1 MKVNSNLNGD
11 ISFDGFYNN
20 KLLKKGL
27 EFAADNGSL
36 FAATTT
42 LVLST
47 GIRPAVIMSTPKVN
61 KEDKKVACT
70 KSIIS
75 SLIGYG
81 IMLLASRPI
90 ARAIKNIDKN
100 PSQYLKKETVKNLQ
114 GHTKTLT
121 EAKAYEFATQ
131 MFKLGI
137 GAVVACPKALLTSL
151 GLSYAMQSSIYKQD
165 KTQNNSLS
173 FKGNSPLSK
182 GIGKLLDNKSFQE
195 FSKKYK
201 DSNFPMHIIA
211 GTDTLTTAT
220 FIHQTFNDKNIKDE
234 RKMPLIYNSA
244 ISTALSIISGY
255 AIDKLLDNPTQ
266 NFINKFK
273 LANKNDGKLNKY
285 IEGIQIAK
293 PILIVG
299 GIYYILIPFISTLMA
314 EYSNK
319 VHKSKLLS
327 KS

>member
-1 MKVNSNLNGD
+1 MKVNCQRD
-11 ISFDGFYNN
+11 ISFKSIYTNRTF
-20 KLLKKGL
+20 KKGL
-27 EFAADNGSL
+27 EFAADNGAL
-36 FAATTT
+36 FGATATLALSMFARPVAIWLAPNTT
-42 LVLST
+42 
-47 GIRPAVIMSTPKVN
+47 
-61 KEDKKVACT
+61 KENKKVACA
-70 KSIIS
+70 KSIS
-75 SLIGYG
+75 SSVVGFLL
-81 IMLLASRPI
+81 MLGASLPI
-90 ARAIKNIDKN
+90 ANSIKKIDKK
-100 PSQYLKKETVKNLQ
+100 PQKYLKNETINNLKDEGQALVKS
-114 GHTKTLT
+114 KP
-121 EAKAYEFATQ
+121 YELATQ
-131 MFKLGI
+131 LFKLGSAALV
-137 GAVVACPKALLTSL
+137 AVPKAFLTAV
-151 GLSYAMQSSIYKQD
+151 GLPIIMEHVFNK
-165 KTQNNSLS
+165 KNGEGQNKNIS
-173 FKGNSPLSK
+173 FKGK
-182 GIGKLLDNKSFQE
+182 GERVTHTIASVIDKKGLQK
-195 FSKKYK
+195 FSNKYK